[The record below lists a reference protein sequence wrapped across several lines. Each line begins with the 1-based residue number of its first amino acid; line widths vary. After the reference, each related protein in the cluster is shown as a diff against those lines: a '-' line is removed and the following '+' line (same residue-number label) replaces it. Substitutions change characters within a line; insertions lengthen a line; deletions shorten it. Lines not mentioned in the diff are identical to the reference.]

1 MTRFKDLLI
10 DDLERAVAR
19 FQRAFEGVTVEQ
31 ANAFPAAQMAP
42 QIKSMTR
49 LLWHTAMVLDIQIA
63 ELAGTEWLYQ
73 QGWKENLPENKTKN
87 PSWIHSL
94 EEAQTITVDSFDNLF
109 AYFEAARDQA
119 VRYIQSLEESG
130 LDDIVDESWTP
141 AVTRGVRLVSTLDDV
156 TMHSGQVF
164 YARRL
169 LGLTD

>member
-1 MTRFKDLLI
+1 MTRYKELLI
-10 DDLERAVAR
+10 DDLTRAYER
-19 FQRAFEGVTVEQ
+19 FGRAFEGITVEQ
-31 ANAFPAAQMAP
+31 ANAFPAAQIAP
-42 QIKSMTR
+42 QIKSMTW

-63 ELAGTEWLYQ
+63 ELAGTEWLYHQ
-73 QGWKENLPENKTKN
+73 DWKTKLPENKSQN
-87 PSWIHSL
+87 PSWLHTL
-94 EEAQTITVDSFDNLF
+94 EEAQTITVDNFDDLF
-109 AYFEAARDQA
+109 AYFKAAKEQA
-119 VRYIQSLEESG
+119 VAYIDSLTEDS